1 VGLNFK
7 EPIMAEPSTTTTAI
21 VAGIGFASLAPGI
34 DGNALIGAF
43 AGAALLVVSSK
54 DLGLGKRFAYL
65 VISLVVGY
73 MAAPEV
79 VRLTPIHSTGVAG
92 FFGAAMAITV
102 TLQLLDRLKTVDLFA
117 FFNRGK

>member
-1 VGLNFK
+1 
-7 EPIMAEPSTTTTAI
+7 MAEPSTTTTAI

-92 FFGAAMAITV
+92 FFGATLAITIA
-102 TLQLLDRLKTVDLFA
+102 LQLLERIKTVDLLA

>member
-1 VGLNFK
+1 
-7 EPIMAEPSTTTTAI
+7 MAEPSTTTTAI

-73 MAAPEV
+73 MAAPEM

-92 FFGAAMAITV
+92 FFGAALAITV